1 MTNEEKKT
9 IFDLLEVKRINQRA
23 FLDVDD
29 YETAERYDYEICGI
43 LCVISK
49 LDLFDDYFHFLTEGG
64 DK

>member
-23 FLDVDD
+23 FLDSND
-29 YETAERYDYEICGI
+29 YEIAEHYEFEICGI
-43 LCVISK
+43 LCVMAK
-49 LDLFDDYFHFLTEGG
+49 LDLFDDYFHFLTEG